1 MMPIGAFFWRAGW
14 YLPSMRPAA
23 PVKMTSGMNG
33 KPLDVND
40 RSGYLRNQ
48 ARTQARLTPAQ
59 GARKSLIPLR
69 FCQGSRLAKSCGP
82 SRRRFLAWVQGQNAS
97 VLEEIAAPIVRE
109 KRSDPQQ

>member
-48 ARTQARLTPAQ
+48 ATAQARLTPAQ

-69 FCQGSRLAKSCGP
+69 FRQEAVSQNPAA
-82 SRRRFLAWVQGQNAS
+82 RRAGGFLAWVRGQNAS

-109 KRSDPQQ
+109 KRPDPQQ